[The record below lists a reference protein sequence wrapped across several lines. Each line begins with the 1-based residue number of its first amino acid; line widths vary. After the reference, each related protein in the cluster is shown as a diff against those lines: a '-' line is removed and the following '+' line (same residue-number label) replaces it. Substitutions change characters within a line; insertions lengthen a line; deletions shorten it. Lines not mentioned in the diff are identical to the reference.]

1 MKRHKFTTIVFS
13 DARKLFMVVLGSL
26 LCCLAADCASAQQ
39 SQNKQESSEPTNI
52 EAWPFIF
59 ELNIGQ
65 SCRVERHSE
74 KSTITR
80 TVELLGVKHR
90 MQPDYWCKDNDTH
103 EIFEVAEVSIAVD
116 GVPSTLLARPYQSPI
131 EVNGLRLLVETTQA
145 WALNASYN
153 AMKDVKHA
161 VRFSVVAAGES
172 WGPTNIHFPIL
183 SYRWR
188 SSTYY
193 NTWSQIVP
201 YNTLYYHRG
210 EDLGAIPDRLEVV
223 APWDGTVTK
232 SPPPEGDGGSNGLFI
247 RHADGTVVH
256 FAHMNTEHLTA
267 AAATGNQVTAGT
279 VLGLTGSTWAGRKS
293 QTRDPHL
300 HVGFNRGD
308 MQIDPFPFFTE
319 AYFRDYP
326 DTLIP
331 IAGGYAFTVPGRP
344 IRLDATRSVARP
356 GKQLTNFS
364 WQLQDGQRIE
374 SSVAETVY
382 DKPGLYSEMLTVTA
396 DDGSVDVDFLQVRV
410 YDPTRGSNIARGWV
424 HMYPG
429 RGLTRGMTALFW
441 NRLTAVENVVID
453 FGDGSPAVA
462 FGESAEHA
470 YTRSGLHIVTVTG
483 HGPKDEPVTVRL
495 RVIVEAGDE

>member
-1 MKRHKFTTIVFS
+1 
-13 DARKLFMVVLGSL
+13 
-26 LCCLAADCASAQQ
+26 
-39 SQNKQESSEPTNI
+39 
-52 EAWPFIF
+52 
-59 ELNIGQ
+59 
-65 SCRVERHSE
+65 
-74 KSTITR
+74 
-80 TVELLGVKHR
+80 
-90 MQPDYWCKDNDTH
+90 
-103 EIFEVAEVSIAVD
+103 
-116 GVPSTLLARPYQSPI
+116 
-131 EVNGLRLLVETTQA
+131 
-145 WALNASYN
+145 
-153 AMKDVKHA
+153 
-161 VRFSVVAAGES
+161 
-172 WGPTNIHFPIL
+172 
-183 SYRWR
+183 
-188 SSTYY
+188 
-193 NTWSQIVP
+193 
-201 YNTLYYHRG
+201 
-210 EDLGAIPDRLEVV
+210 
-223 APWDGTVTK
+223 
-232 SPPPEGDGGSNGLFI
+232 
-247 RHADGTVVH
+247 
-256 FAHMNTEHLTA
+256 MNTEHLTA

-279 VLGLTGSTWAGRKS
+279 VLGLTGSTRAGRKS
-293 QTRDPHL
+293 QTRDPQL

-308 MQIDPFPFFTE
+308 MQIDPFPCFTE

-344 IRLDATRSVARP
+344 IRLDATRSVALP